1 LRGFT
6 GLSQRG
12 QRVTLA
18 EEVGTYVGA
27 QPYFTVRYGVRSGP
41 KGGADTIRYTPSLE
55 RAHVILRHFLSDVT
69 DSEGLALRVEL
80 ARPQSKARQGAAWV
94 GRVWRG

>member
-1 LRGFT
+1 MAQRRFEATPDSAPSATPSPSLRGFT

-41 KGGADTIRYTPSLE
+41 KGGSDTVRYTPSLA
-55 RAHVILRHFLSDVT
+55 RAYVILRHFLSDVT
-69 DSEGLALRVEL
+69 DPEGLAD
-80 ARPQSKARQGAAWV
+80 P
-94 GRVWRG
+94 